1 MQFENITIEFD
12 HYVRDVA
19 VKTERLNNKNT
30 KNIKNLVAKI
40 IFKRIEKMQYDRKVE
55 AYLTFKNYCQF
66 DEQCYAKLKQMNY
79 VLLRLGQYKKSNAL
93 QVWYDNALKPFGTR
107 KQNYSLAN

>member
-30 KNIKNLVAKI
+30 RQVKSLVAKI
-40 IFKRIEKMQYDRKVE
+40 IFKRIEKMQNDRKEE
-55 AYLTFKNYCQF
+55 AYVTFKNYCDF
-66 DEQCYAKLKQMNY
+66 DSQCYAKLKSLNY
-79 VLLRLGQYKKSNAL
+79 VLHKLGQYKKSNAL
-93 QVWYDNALKPFGTR
+93 
-107 KQNYSLAN
+107 

>member
-30 KNIKNLVAKI
+30 KYVKTLVAKI
-40 IFKRIEKMQYDRKVE
+40 IFKRIEKMQNDR
-55 AYLTFKNYCQF
+55 
-66 DEQCYAKLKQMNY
+66 
-79 VLLRLGQYKKSNAL
+79 
-93 QVWYDNALKPFGTR
+93 
-107 KQNYSLAN
+107 